1 MGSKDVVK
9 MGGTVVEVLPSSMY
23 RVELENGHG
32 ALATIAGR
40 ARRGM
45 RVMKGDRVTL
55 ELSLYDLT
63 RGRIT
68 GRE

>member
-1 MGSKDVVK
+1 MANKDVVE
-9 MGGTVVEVLPSSMY
+9 MRGTVLEVLPSSMY
-23 RVELENGHG
+23 RVELENGHA
-32 ALATIAGR
+32 ALATVAGR

-45 RVMKGDRVTL
+45 RVMKGDQVTL
-55 ELSLYDLT
+55 ELSPYDLT